1 MSPLYV
7 SVTPW
12 GFMNSPL
19 ARPFPPITWTRSS
32 LSVPVQ
38 LELQEWEL
46 RGLLPGVDLRL
57 LTATATPLLLVLDR
71 GREDD

>member
-12 GFMNSPL
+12 GFMNSPR

-32 LSVPVQ
+32 LSVPAQEEVQ
-38 LELQEWEL
+38 ECEL
-46 RGLLPGVDLRL
+46 RGLLPGVDLLL
-57 LTATATPLLLVLDR
+57 LTGTTTPLLLVLER
-71 GREDD
+71 GSEDD